1 MNKYCKLICVTS
13 DNRNKYYEMEWDG
26 KSSTFNVKYGRVES
40 TITNAVYNISKWD
53 SKYNEKIK
61 KGYKD
66 VTSSFAEDDADTST
80 FNKIQ
85 DVTVDN
91 FINKMVNYTKGLI
104 KNTYSIK
111 AKSVTKKQIEN
122 AQSFIDE
129 ILKTSKKDKDLIN
142 KLLIDLYT
150 EIPRYMGNV
159 RDHLLPNI
167 NIKDI
172 IENEQDN
179 LDALSSQVKFV
190 NNSSSSNLNLLDH
203 LGIKMK
209 EIKPNCKDIDY
220 IISQL
225 SKNKIKSVFQVEKE
239 THDNILKNWISKQK
253 NKSTRFLIHG
263 TKCSSVVPII
273 EQGLKIRPSGNY
285 QFSGKA
291 YGEGNYFS
299 EVTSKSLNYTG
310 WDSDQVLLIYEVHTG
325 NPFKY
330 NGWYRGNSF
339 SLNYKELSSRGYDST
354 YVSAGNGLVNSEIIV
369 YKEQQASLKYIIW
382 LNR

>member
-1 MNKYCKLICVTS
+1 
-13 DNRNKYYEMEWDG
+13 
-26 KSSTFNVKYGRVES
+26 
-40 TITNAVYNISKWD
+40 
-53 SKYNEKIK
+53 
-61 KGYKD
+61 
-66 VTSSFAEDDADTST
+66 
-80 FNKIQ
+80 
-85 DVTVDN
+85 
-91 FINKMVNYTKGLI
+91 MVNYTKGLI

-330 NGWYRGNSF
+330 NGWYRGKF
-339 SLNYKELSSRGYDST
+339 SLNL
-354 YVSAGNGLVNSEIIV
+354 
-369 YKEQQASLKYIIW
+369 
-382 LNR
+382 